1 MKSKSQLLQFYVLPL
16 FVTLLVGCGK
26 SSVNAQYNIASQ
38 EYEQLTEKYLQH
50 VANFEWEDSYAF
62 LANDIEFKLPDGDT
76 DSRTV
81 FKGIEN
87 VKDFWNNY
95 VKNSGN
101 DRTSFK
107 DFVHI
112 PVEVNEENE
121 LIGATGVFNLC
132 YFSAEL
138 SYDKEKAKVRMH
150 WAFHFNGE
158 KKIDGIYA
166 YYDRTPIIEAANKN
180 FLAKETSKKQNN
192 DMVVQI
198 IKLKSELSENE
209 LLKIAKDRASR
220 FRAIPGLIQKYY
232 VRLSE
237 PGEYGGVYVW
247 DSRESMQAY
256 IKSDLA
262 ATIAQ
267 AYKGIGAPNV
277 EISEVLFQLR
287 E

>member
-1 MKSKSQLLQFYVLPL
+1 MKSQLLQSFSMSL
-16 FVTLLVGCGK
+16 FATLLICCGN
-26 SSVNAQYNIASQ
+26 SAVNAQYNTAFH
-38 EYEQLTEKYLQH
+38 EYKQLTEKYLLH
-50 VANFEWEDSYAF
+50 LANFEWEDSYSF
-62 LANDIEFKLPDGDT
+62 LANDIEFKLPDGDV
-76 DSRTV
+76 DSRTAI
-81 FKGIEN
+81 KGIEN
-87 VKDFWNNY
+87 VKDFWDNY
-95 VKNSGN
+95 VENSGN
-101 DRTSFK
+101 DKASFK
-107 DFVHI
+107 DFVHV

-121 LIGATGVFNLC
+121 LIGAKGVFNLC

-138 SYDKEKAKVRMH
+138 NYGMGKANVRMH
-150 WAFHFNGE
+150 WAFRFNSE
-158 KKIDGIYA
+158 KKISGIYT
-166 YYDRTPIIEAANKN
+166 YYDRSPIIEAANKN
-180 FLAKETSKKQNN
+180 FLAMENDKKEF
-192 DMVVQI
+192 DEMVVQI
-198 IKLKSELSENE
+198 VKLKSGLSEEE
-209 LLKIAKDRASR
+209 LLVIAKDRASR

-237 PGEYGGVYVW
+237 PGVYGGVYVW